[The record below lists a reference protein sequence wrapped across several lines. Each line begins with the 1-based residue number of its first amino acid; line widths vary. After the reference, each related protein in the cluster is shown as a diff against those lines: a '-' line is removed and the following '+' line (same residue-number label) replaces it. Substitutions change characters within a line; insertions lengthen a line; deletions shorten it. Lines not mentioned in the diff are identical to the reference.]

1 MPILFLEKI
10 KRQKYLLIVF
20 LIVILITAFV
30 LWKGFFVK
38 EKPPE
43 EVISKP
49 VKTIEIDFETLKSP
63 ILENFE
69 PLEKIPPLGLEIE
82 IGRGNPFI
90 PY

>member
-10 KRQKYLLIVF
+10 KRQKYLIIVF

-43 EVISKP
+43 EVISKL

-69 PLEKIPPLGLEIE
+69 PLEKIPPLGPEIE
-82 IGRGNPFI
+82 IGRENPFI

>member
-10 KRQKYLLIVF
+10 KRQKYLIIVF

-69 PLEKIPPLGLEIE
+69 PLEKIPPLGPEIK
-82 IGRGNPFI
+82 IGRENPFI